1 MPKKKITLEEAY
13 AVFEQHGLEVEVRGI
28 QQQKAVE
35 PLSSFLE
42 GGDEMQPPLA
52 EEGKKTIKIT
62 LFAAHTIGNGGEIV
76 TVDGEKKVVNNGIVQ
91 YGPGIVT
98 VPSHLATHLL
108 HQDLLARR
116 ADERMLEQRVRTYV
130 VRPVYTSHGVVNV
143 ARHVSSEN
151 GFDLSGYLGELGN
164 NGGAFQLG

>member
-1 MPKKKITLEEAY
+1 MPKKKITLEEAF

-28 QQQKAVE
+28 QQQRAAE
-35 PLSSFLE
+35 PLSAFLE
-42 GGDEMQPPLA
+42 GGGEEQAPLV
-52 EEGKKTIKIT
+52 EEGKKTMKIT

-76 TVDGEKKVVNNGIVQ
+76 VENGEKKVVNNGIVQ

-98 VPSHLATHLL
+98 VPTHLATHLL

-130 VRPVYTSHGVVNV
+130 VHPVHTVNGTINV
-143 ARHVSSEN
+143 ARHVSNDNSFN
-151 GFDLSGYLGELGN
+151 LSGYLRDLGD
-164 NGGAFQLG
+164 NGGAFQIG